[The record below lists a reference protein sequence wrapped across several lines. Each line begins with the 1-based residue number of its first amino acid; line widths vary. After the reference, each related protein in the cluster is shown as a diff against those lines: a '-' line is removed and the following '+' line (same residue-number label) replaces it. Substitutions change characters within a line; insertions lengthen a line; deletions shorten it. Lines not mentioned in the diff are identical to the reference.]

1 MLAQVLQT
9 KGRREEARSEAALAT
24 DLDGGKNPE
33 VARTLAQIMAKK
45 E

>member
-9 KGRREEARSEAALAT
+9 KGRHEEARAQAALAA
-24 DLDGGKNPE
+24 DLDGGKDPE
-33 VARTLAQIMAKK
+33 VARTLAQIAAKK

>member
-9 KGRREEARSEAALAT
+9 KGHRAEARAEAALAA

-33 VARTLAQIMAKK
+33 VARTLAQIGAKK